1 MASPPEGCKV
11 LALGAWLGAGVNAAE
26 FQEIFVLDDVIV
38 GQVIEDSCFI
48 QVFIALCDRAFYIR
62 LSQLH
67 LCTEKPR
74 RAVRPFA
81 WQKQASISEFCEK
94 I

>member
-11 LALGAWLGAGVNAAE
+11 LALRAWLGAGVNAAE
-26 FQEIFVLDDVIV
+26 FQEIFILDDVVV

-48 QVFIALCDRAFYIR
+48 QVFTTLCDRAFYIR

-67 LCTEKPR
+67 LHMKKTTEELYELLLGK
-74 RAVRPFA
+74 V
-81 WQKQASISEFCEK
+81 KQHL
-94 I
+94 